1 MRVLVLN
8 SKPVGA
14 DELRD
19 ALGEDVGDAEI
30 RVVAPA
36 LNESGLA
43 FWVSDS
49 DESIEEAAE
58 VQRETVERL
67 AAQDVTAAGDT
78 GEGEP
83 LMALQDALATF
94 PADRIVIFVRAE
106 DESRYREDD
115 IAGEAERRFGK
126 PVVQKIL

>member
-49 DESIEEAAE
+49 DESIEEADE

-67 AAQDVTAAGDT
+67 SAQDVTAAGDT

>member
-1 MRVLVLN
+1 MRILVLN
-8 SKPVGA
+8 SEPVGP
-14 DELRD
+14 DQLRD
-19 ALGEDVGDAEI
+19 ALGEDVADAEV

-49 DESIEEAAE
+49 DEAIEEAKE

-67 AAQDVTAAGDT
+67 STDDITAAGDT
-78 GEGEP
+78 GEAEP
-83 LMALQDALATF
+83 LVALQDALATF

-115 IAGEAERRFGK
+115 VAGEAERRFGT
-126 PVVQKIL
+126 PVVQKVV